1 MSKIIFSNSDGTLS
15 FIVPCLNETNPTTGQ
30 PFTIQEIVDKD
41 LPTGISTYSVV
52 EDSVIPTDID
62 FRDSW
67 VGVGI
72 GTTGGTISQDMT
84 KAKEIHKTNIREART
99 PLLAALD
106 VEFQKAQETSAGITT
121 IVAKKQALRD
131 APAASGISTAA
142 NTTELKAQWDTS
154 ILGTSPY
161 S

>member
-15 FIVPCLNETNPTTGQ
+15 FIVPCLNEINPTTGQ
-30 PFTIQEIVDKD
+30 PFTIQEIADKD
-41 LPTGISTYSVV
+41 LPAGISTYSVV

-62 FRDSW
+62 FRDAW

-72 GTTGGTISQDMT
+72 GTTGGTISHNMT
-84 KAKEIHKTNIREART
+84 KAKEIHKNNIRTART
-99 PLLAALD
+99 PLLTALD

-131 APAASGISTAA
+131 APAASGISTAS

>member
-1 MSKIIFSNSDGTLS
+1 MSRIIFSNTDGTLS
-15 FIVPCLNETNPTTGQ
+15 FIVPCLNEINPTTGQ
-30 PFTIQEIVDKD
+30 PFTIQEIADKD
-41 LPTGISTYSVV
+41 LPAGISTYSVV

-62 FRDSW
+62 FRDAW

-72 GTTGGTISQDMT
+72 GTTGGTISHDMT
-84 KAKEIHKTNIREART
+84 KAKEIHKNNIRNTRK
-99 PLLAALD
+99 PLLSALD
-106 VEFQKAQETSAGITT
+106 VDFQRALETSADTSA

-131 APAASGISTAA
+131 APAASGITTAV

>member
-15 FIVPCLNETNPTTGQ
+15 FIVPCLNEINPTTGQ
-30 PFTIQEIVDKD
+30 PFTIQEIADKD
-41 LPTGISTYSVV
+41 LPAGISTYSVV

-62 FRDSW
+62 FRDAW

-72 GTTGGTISQDMT
+72 GTTGGVISEDIT
-84 KAKEIHKTNIREART
+84 KAKEIHKTNIRKARI
-99 PLLAALD
+99 PKLAELD
-106 VEFQKAQETSAGITT
+106 IEYQRATETSANTSD

-142 NTTELKAQWDTS
+142 NTTELKAQWDTN